1 MLSFRNRLLILL
13 TGLVVGAQVVTLF
26 TALAS
31 TLSEERRRAGEDLVR
46 GAREAQQ
53 LLSSRERQLANAV
66 TVLALDYGLREAIA
80 TEHAPTLA
88 SALTNHAQRIEAD
101 LTVAMD
107 LDGNVLFAQG
117 GEAPVDDAALLQ
129 ALQRV
134 DERQAS
140 FVVTDGAIYQAFA
153 APVLAPDEVG
163 RVVLGFAV
171 DDAMARDLSDSL
183 GVDVAFLRGSAGEFR
198 IAASSVPRTSLVT
211 QALSAALRA
220 SPEEVSIG
228 GAQYLATATHLSI
241 GAPSLDL
248 ALLKPMN
255 QVMAPFR
262 RLALIL
268 GLVFGVTL
276 LVAVIAGVYLGRS
289 AARPVQRLAAGAAR
303 VATGDYSQPVESSGG
318 QELANLANAFN
329 SMQGGIAEREGR
341 LRYMALHD
349 AATGLPNRARLE
361 DWLTS
366 HLQQAPTAQLAVVQ
380 IVMTNLQEISATLGF
395 DIAGRLIGH
404 IAQQLEGVTRDPGLV
419 ARLDGTG
426 FVVAAQVAAA
436 ADATLLAR
444 RIRERCMTDLET
456 NGITLHAA
464 VVLGVAIA
472 PRDAHSA
479 HEALRCAHAAVESAL
494 SAGEPIGTFA
504 QSSDEAQRR
513 RLTLGADLPDALR
526 NGQLY
531 LVYQPKLRLRDRR
544 IAGVETLVRWLH
556 PVLGQISPA
565 EFVPIAERTGAST
578 QLTRWVL
585 RGALE
590 QLASWRREGIRLH
603 TAVNLSAADLL
614 DERLLQDILGAL
626 RDSGLPAGSLTL
638 EITESV
644 LLRDP
649 DTVRR
654 NIELL
659 HVAGVR
665 FSVDDFGTGY
675 SSLSQLRE
683 LAADELKIDQSFVRT
698 ALRGPED
705 VAMLKAIVEM
715 GHGLGLRIVAEG
727 VEEDAQ
733 CELLA
738 GLGCDYAQGY
748 LISRPQRPA
757 ELAPL
762 LRERAHS
769 IASMGDTAA
778 TALRRRLLS

>member
-13 TGLVVGAQVVTLF
+13 TGLVVGAQVVTLV

-31 TLSEERRRAGEDLVR
+31 TLSVERKRADDQLVE
-46 GAREAQQ
+46 GASKAQYT
-53 LLSSRERQLANAV
+53 LDMRERLLANAV
-66 TVLALDYGLREAIA
+66 TVLALDFGLREAVAIND
-80 TEHAPTLA
+80 APTLA
-88 SALTNHAQRIEAD
+88 SALENHARRIGAD

-107 LDGNVLFAQG
+107 LDGRLLAQG
-117 GEAPVDDAALLQ
+117 GSAPLQDSALLQ
-129 ALQRV
+129 ALQRL
-134 DERQAS
+134 DEQQAA
-140 FVVTDGAIYQAFA
+140 FVVTDGAIYQVFA
-153 APVLAPDEVG
+153 APVGAPDEVG
-163 RVVLGFAV
+163 RVVLGFSV
-171 DDAMARDLSDSL
+171 SDALADDLSEQL
-183 GVDVAFLRGSAGEFR
+183 GVEVAFLTGSSAGFR
-198 IAASSVPRTSLVT
+198 IAAGSKALKPSAT
-211 QALSAALRA
+211 QMLAATLRA
-220 SPEEVSIG
+220 SPEEVTVG
-228 GAQYLATATHLSI
+228 GVQYLATATHLSS
-241 GAPSLDL
+241 GSAPLDL
-248 ALLKPMN
+248 ALLKSMD

-262 RLALIL
+262 SLARIL
-268 GLVFGVTL
+268 GLIFGVTL
-276 LVAVIAGVYLGRS
+276 LVAVIAGIHLGRS
-289 AARPVQRLAAGAAR
+289 AARPVQRLAAGAGR
-303 VATGDYSQPVESSGG
+303 VAAGDYSQRVESSGDR
-318 QELANLANAFN
+318 ELANLANAFN
-329 SMQGGIAEREGR
+329 GMQAGIAEREGR

-349 AATGLPNRARLE
+349 AATGLPNRAQLE
-361 DWLTS
+361 HWLGTR
-366 HLQQAPTAQLAVVQ
+366 LQQAAPAQLAVVQ
-380 IVMTNLQEISATLGF
+380 IVVTNLQEISATLGF
-395 DIAGRLIGH
+395 EIAGRLIGH
-404 IAQQLEGVTRDPGLV
+404 IAQQLDGVTGDAGLV
-419 ARLDGTG
+419 ARLDGAG
-426 FVVAAQVAAA
+426 FAVAAQIDSVDEAQ
-436 ADATLLAR
+436 TLAR
-444 RIRERCMTDLET
+444 RIRARCLAGLDTE
-456 NGITLHAA
+456 GITLHAA
-464 VVLGVAIA
+464 VVLGVAVA
-472 PRDAHSA
+472 PRDARSA
-479 HEALRCAHAAVESAL
+479 GEALRCAHAAVEAAL
-494 SAGEPIGTFA
+494 AAGEPIGNFA

-565 EFVPIAERTGAST
+565 EFIPIAERTGAST

-614 DERLLQDILGAL
+614 DGRLLQDILGAL

-769 IASMGDTAA
+769 MASMGDTAA
-778 TALRRRLLS
+778 TALRRRRS